1 VSAKVVPL
9 YLAATFR
16 ILTNVEALNAIEPLG
31 NVIRHRKASIA
42 VSRAGSIEIITVP
55 TASGEALRHTYQ
67 YILAQLAALKG
78 VALCRWCKLSEFI
91 KHGVLTPELY
101 QDEKDLYSVLESD
114 KAPEEKE
121 LEIVKRCVV
130 EDVAGFLV
138 PARVPV
144 KRTSRIQVSYLIP
157 SMVEVSRGVFAV
169 DIQFHVRHA
178 PQAEAKAPQKVQPR
192 PQSIYYIE
200 SASAVYTFSIVL
212 DLGGV
217 GVVVKGDGSLQDVGA
232 EERSTRALLAIEAL
246 AEVVKSGGIGGKQS
260 SYTPY
265 WLPLSGVIIVSKPLK
280 SVPTPPHIENYA
292 SDTVNNIKNQID
304 TLRSVDIQKV
314 KTCIAV
320 FKSQLEV
327 EAIRNDID
335 KIVVEEKYKDVIT
348 IQKFRS
354 VAEAFRWVVD
364 IVKEEFSK
372 ALS

>member
-1 VSAKVVPL
+1 MSAKVVPL

-78 VALCRWCKLSEFI
+78 IALCRWCKLGEFI

-200 SASAVYTFSIVL
+200 SASAVYTFSTVL

-232 EERSTRALLAIEAL
+232 EERLTRALLAIEAL

-260 SYTPY
+260 SYTPH

-280 SVPTPPHIENYA
+280 SVPTPPHIENYV

-327 EAIRNDID
+327 EAIKNDID
-335 KIVVEEKYKDVIT
+335 RIVVEEKYKDVIT
-348 IQKFRS
+348 IQKFGS
-354 VAEAFRWVVD
+354 AAEAFRWVVD